1 MVWLD
6 YSLAPRAIR
15 LLAEHGADAL
25 RPSLINGRLVST
37 NSYHFLRFMVAVA
50 LRRLFFMPV
59 TELFVRYIAPLI
71 PRRIA
76 GDLRKRAI
84 IRGTF
89 GEFSY
94 PSGQR
99 CAVLLHRRIILI

>member
-25 RPSLINGRLVST
+25 RPSLINGRLAST
-37 NSYHFLRFMVAVA
+37 NSYHFLRFMDAVA
-50 LRRLFFMPV
+50 LFMPV
-59 TELFVRYIAPLI
+59 LELFVRYIAPLI

-99 CAVLLHRRIILI
+99 FVGRIILI